1 MLQHDRL
8 RVYVLNGKGT
18 LLAWCR
24 DSRNTWESELK
35 DGEKPELLRGVTV
48 DFSAALSGK
57 APRSVRI
64 YDPWANRWS
73 NGKLKKG
80 KLELPEFSRS
90 IVVRMSR

>member
-1 MLQHDRL
+1 MLPNDRL
-8 RVYVLNGKGT
+8 RVYLLNGKHT

-24 DSRNTWESELK
+24 DTHNTWESELK
-35 DGEKPELLRGVTV
+35 NGEKPEELRGVTV

-73 NGKLKKG
+73 DGKLKKG
-80 KLELPEFSRS
+80 KLLLPEFSRS